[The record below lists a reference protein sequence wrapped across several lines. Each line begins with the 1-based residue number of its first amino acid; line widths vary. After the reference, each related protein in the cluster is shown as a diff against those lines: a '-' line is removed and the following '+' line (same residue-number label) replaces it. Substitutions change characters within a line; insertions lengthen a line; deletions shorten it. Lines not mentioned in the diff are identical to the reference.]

1 MEAAVHLQV
10 YILSFLMLLVLYLQ
24 LIREGEKLYWNHRL
38 FKTLILSV
46 IFCIVMEAI
55 GWVFDGRP
63 GQLSRVIGYTADV
76 LLISCSMLPLMV
88 WTLYVEILINNNVKP
103 IRKTTIIFIIL
114 LVLNAI
120 LALTSPANNLYFYLD
135 ENNVYHRGPWAILAI
150 LVHVSLFIYNF
161 LLLILNWKRINKNNR
176 SAMLLFLFPPLIGF
190 SLQMFFYG
198 LSTSWVGVSLS
209 TLIAYI
215 RIQSQTIKTDYLTG
229 LNNRRQLDYYLRYKF
244 KNSSDSRPFAGVMID
259 IDNFKCINDEY
270 GHEAGDKVLAA
281 TAITLKDFFRSGDFI
296 ARYGGDEF
304 VVIFDIKDEEKL
316 EKRMKELQ
324 KKVLL
329 YNQTNEESFDLNFSL
344 GYKVF
349 NPEENKTSDEF
360 LKSLDELMYID
371 KCSKKI
377 VAEG

>member
-281 TAITLKDFFRSGDFI
+281 TASTLKDFFRSGDFI

-377 VAEG
+377 AAEG